1 MKKIIPFLLCGCVA
15 FGVASCSKD
24 DEAIEKSTSNEKLV
38 NMSFFSKNGEAAT
51 RTVLASDGSSVL
63 WTANDVIGIGYY
75 GSNRDATQPFKT
87 SMNGNVARFYG
98 QAADKPTPYYAIY
111 PYQETGK
118 IAYRSTT
125 QAVFSYTLSS
135 KQTAIA
141 NTFDPKANPSVALI
155 PKPEETFKAYNLGG
169 LLKFTFKG
177 SANVKQVTLLSIN
190 QEPLSGSFESTVTF
204 DSNKAI
210 STLSNKVVSGS
221 PVITYKP
228 ESGLF
233 AEQTA
238 YYVALPATTLE
249 QGLTLAFVL
258 NNGKAVQYKVRSAV
272 AIKRGEVKDLGLI
285 TINES
290 KAKEFI
296 LKNQGLIDAVA
307 KSVSGL
313 VREADGTLDVYSA
326 DNLEKI
332 LSYKGHLGIS
342 NQDNLTSIEEL
353 QYYRNV
359 TGITLDKNKN
369 LAGKLDFSK
378 YPQLV
383 GSIIV
388 QHSPLVTSIDVTG
401 LDKITT
407 FSATNLKNMTDVTI
421 KGNSKLQNVSLHHN
435 EVLQAVDVRDL
446 PELRLVETYYS
457 KSVTTIKTAG
467 SPKLTSIN
475 ATSSNSLSSIPGLNE
490 NTQLVDFVAPYTA
503 IESLDFS
510 NQPNLRSVN
519 LLSAKIKELK
529 GLAAAGTNLKNLQ
542 LSNTQLS
549 SLDVSNNTELLELEL
564 YNSKITKLDV
574 TANKKLKRLRIPF
587 NPLEELVLGD
597 NTALEY
603 LDISHDRLSTLDIT
617 KLTALTKIYAGR
629 QTQKANPGILQSMTV
644 YYTAAQKTVLDPVIA
659 GSKDSNKVNYAET
672 NADATY
678 VVKN

>member
-1 MKKIIPFLLCGCVA
+1 M
-15 FGVASCSKD
+15 
-24 DEAIEKSTSNEKLV
+24 
-38 NMSFFSKNGEAAT
+38 
-51 RTVLASDGSSVL
+51 
-63 WTANDVIGIGYY
+63 
-75 GSNRDATQPFKT
+75 
-87 SMNGNVARFYG
+87 
-98 QAADKPTPYYAIY
+98 
-111 PYQETGK
+111 
-118 IAYRSTT
+118 
-125 QAVFSYTLSS
+125 
-135 KQTAIA
+135 
-141 NTFDPKANPSVALI
+141 ALI
-155 PKPEETFKAYNLGG
+155 PKPEDTFKAYNLGG

-210 STLSNKVVSGS
+210 STLSNEVVSGS

-272 AIKRGEVKDLGLI
+272 DIKRGEVKDLGLI

-290 KAKEFI
+290 KAKSFI
-296 LKNQGLIDAVA
+296 LKNQGLIDAVS
-307 KSVSGL
+307 KRVTGL
-313 VREADGTLDVYSA
+313 ERDADGNLDVYTA

-332 LSYKGHLGIS
+332 LSYKGHLGIL
-342 NQDNLTSIEEL
+342 NQDNLTSIDEL

-388 QHSPLVTSIDVTG
+388 QNSPLVTSIDVTG

-407 FSATNLKNMTDVTI
+407 FAATRMKNMTDVTI
-421 KGNSKLQNVSLHHN
+421 KGNSKLQSVSLHHN
-435 EVLQAVDVRDL
+435 DALQAVDVRDL

-467 SPKLTSIN
+467 SPKLTAIN
-475 ATSSNSLSSIPGLNE
+475 ATSSGSLSSIPGLNE
-490 NTQLVDFVAPYTA
+490 NTQLVDFVAPYTPL
-503 IESLDFS
+503 ESLDFS

-519 LLSAKIKELK
+519 LLSAKVKELK
-529 GLAAAGTNLKNLQ
+529 GLAASGTNLKNLQ

-617 KLTALTKIYAGR
+617 KLTALKKVYAGR

-659 GSKDSNKVNYAET
+659 GSKDPSKVNYAET

>member
-24 DEAIEKSTSNEKLV
+24 DEAIEKSTTSEKLV
-38 NMSFFSKNGEAAT
+38 NMSFFSKNDEAAT
-51 RTVLASDGSSVL
+51 RTALSSDGSSVV

-155 PKPEETFKAYNLGG
+155 PKPEDTFKAYNLGG

-210 STLSNKVVSGS
+210 STLKNKVVSGS
-221 PVITYKP
+221 PVVTYKP

-238 YYVALPATTLE
+238 YYVALPTTTLE

-290 KAKEFI
+290 KAKSFI
-296 LKNQGLIDAVA
+296 LKNQGLIDAVS
-307 KSVSGL
+307 KRVTGL
-313 VREADGTLDVYSA
+313 ERDADGNLDVYTA

-332 LSYKGHLGIS
+332 LSYKGHLGIL
-342 NQDNLTSIEEL
+342 NQDNLTSIDEL

-388 QHSPLVTSIDVTG
+388 QNSPLVTSIDVTG

-407 FSATNLKNMTDVTI
+407 FAATRMKNMTDVTI
-421 KGNSKLQNVSLHHN
+421 KGNSKLQSVSLHHN
-435 EVLQAVDVRDL
+435 DALQAVDVRDL
-446 PELRLVETYYS
+446 PELRTVETYFS

-467 SPKLTSIN
+467 SPKLTIIN
-475 ATSSNSLSSIPGLNE
+475 ATSCSSLSSIPGLNE

-503 IESLDFS
+503 LESLDFS
-510 NQPNLRSVN
+510 NQPNLRSVS
-519 LLSAKIKELK
+519 LLGAKTKELK
-529 GLAAAGTNLKNLQ
+529 GLAAAGTNLKSLQ
-542 LSNTQLS
+542 LSLTQLS

-564 YNSKITKLDV
+564 YSSKITKLDV

-644 YYTAAQKTVLDPVIA
+644 YYSAAQKTVLDPVIA
-659 GSKDSNKVNYAET
+659 DSRDPKKATVAGT
-672 NADATY
+672 NVGATY

>member
-1 MKKIIPFLLCGCVA
+1 MKKIISFLLCGCVA

-24 DEAIEKSTSNEKLV
+24 DEAIEKSTASEKLV
-38 NMSFFSKNGEAAT
+38 NMSFFSKNDEAAT
-51 RTVLASDGSSVL
+51 RTALSSDGSSVV
-63 WTANDVIGIGYY
+63 WTANDVLGIGFQ
-75 GSNRDATQPFKT
+75 GSSRNATQPFKT

-98 QAADKPTPYYAIY
+98 QAADKTTPYYAIY
-111 PYQETGK
+111 PYQATGK
-118 IAYRSTT
+118 IEYKSTT
-125 QAVFSYTLSS
+125 QAVFSYTLSN

-155 PKPEETFKAYNLGG
+155 PKPEDTFKAYNLGG

-290 KAKEFI
+290 KAKDFI

-313 VREADGTLDVYSA
+313 VRDANGNLDVYSA

-342 NQDNLTSIEEL
+342 NQDNLTSIDEL

-383 GSIIV
+383 GNIIV
-388 QHSPLVTSIDVTG
+388 QNSPLVTSIDVTG
-401 LDKITT
+401 LDKITA
-407 FSATNLKNMTDVTI
+407 FSATNMKNMIDVTI
-421 KGNSKLQNVSLHHN
+421 KGNSKLQTVSLHHN
-435 EVLQAVDVRDL
+435 ESLQAVDVRDL

-467 SPKLTSIN
+467 SPKLTAIN
-475 ATSSNSLSSIPGLNE
+475 ATSSGSLSSIPGLNE
-490 NTQLVDFVAPYTA
+490 NTQLVDFVAPYTPL
-503 IESLDFS
+503 ESLDFS

-519 LLSAKIKELK
+519 LLSAKVKELK
-529 GLAAAGTNLKNLQ
+529 GLAASGTNLKNLQ

-644 YYTAAQKTVLDPVIA
+644 YYSAAQKTVLDPVIA
-659 GSKDSNKVNYAET
+659 DSKDPNKANVAET

>member
-24 DEAIEKSTSNEKLV
+24 DDAIEKSTSNEKLV

-51 RTVLASDGSSVL
+51 RTALSSDGSSVV

-111 PYQETGK
+111 PYQATGK

-155 PKPEETFKAYNLGG
+155 PKPEDTFKAYNLGG

-210 STLSNKVVSGS
+210 STLKNKVVSGS

-238 YYVALPATTLE
+238 YYVALPTTTLE

-290 KAKEFI
+290 KAKSFI
-296 LKNQGLIDAVA
+296 LKNQGLIDAVS
-307 KSVSGL
+307 KRVTGL
-313 VREADGTLDVYSA
+313 ERDADGNLDVYTA

-332 LSYKGHLGIS
+332 LSYKGHLGIL
-342 NQDNLTSIEEL
+342 NQDNLTSIDEL

-388 QHSPLVTSIDVTG
+388 QNSPLVTSIDVTG

-407 FSATNLKNMTDVTI
+407 FAATRMKNMTDVTI
-421 KGNSKLQNVSLHHN
+421 KGNSKLQSVSLHHN
-435 EVLQAVDVRDL
+435 DALQAVDVRDL
-446 PELRLVETYYS
+446 PELRTVETYFS

-467 SPKLTSIN
+467 SPKLTIIN
-475 ATSSNSLSSIPGLNE
+475 ATSCSSLSSIPGLNE

-503 IESLDFS
+503 LESLDFS
-510 NQPNLRSVN
+510 NQPNLRSVS
-519 LLSAKIKELK
+519 LLGAKTKELK
-529 GLAAAGTNLKNLQ
+529 GLAAAGTNLKSLQ
-542 LSNTQLS
+542 LSLTQLS

-564 YNSKITKLDV
+564 YSSKITKLDV

-617 KLTALTKIYAGR
+617 KLTALKKVYAGR

-644 YYTAAQKTVLDPVIA
+644 YYSAAQKPVLDPVIA
-659 GSKDSNKVNYAET
+659 DSRDPKKANVAGT
-672 NADATY
+672 NFGATY

>member
-51 RTVLASDGSSVL
+51 RTALSSDGSSVV

-111 PYQETGK
+111 PYQATGK

-155 PKPEETFKAYNLGG
+155 PKPEDTFKAYNLGG

-272 AIKRGEVKDLGLI
+272 DIKRGEVKDLGLI

-290 KAKEFI
+290 KAKSFI
-296 LKNQGLIDAVA
+296 LKNQGLIDAVS
-307 KSVSGL
+307 KRVTGL
-313 VREADGTLDVYSA
+313 ERDADGNLDVYTA

-332 LSYKGHLGIS
+332 LSYKGHLGIL
-342 NQDNLTSIEEL
+342 NQDNLTSIDEL

-388 QHSPLVTSIDVTG
+388 QNSPLVTSIDVTG

-407 FSATNLKNMTDVTI
+407 FAATRMKNMTDVTI
-421 KGNSKLQNVSLHHN
+421 KGNSKLQSVSLHHN
-435 EVLQAVDVRDL
+435 DALQAVDVRDL
-446 PELRLVETYYS
+446 PELRTVETYFS

-467 SPKLTSIN
+467 SPKLTIIN
-475 ATSSNSLSSIPGLNE
+475 ATSCSSLSSIPGLNE

-503 IESLDFS
+503 LESLDFS
-510 NQPNLRSVN
+510 NQPNLRSVS
-519 LLSAKIKELK
+519 LLGAKTKELK
-529 GLAAAGTNLKNLQ
+529 GLAAAGTNLKSLQ
-542 LSNTQLS
+542 LSLTQLS

-564 YNSKITKLDV
+564 YSSKITKLDV

-644 YYTAAQKTVLDPVIA
+644 YYSAAQKTVLDPVIA
-659 GSKDSNKVNYAET
+659 DSKDPNKANVAET